1 MSADLGTLGW
11 VALAIGAVCAGF
23 SKTGISGTGLITVG
37 LFASVLPARQ
47 STGSVLLL
55 FLVGDVFALLA
66 YRSHAHWP
74 TLRRLALPVLSGIV
88 VGVVFLSQVGDGGL
102 KRTIGSVLLL
112 LVALHLWVRRRA
124 EHQDEVRALPRPVTI
139 AAGAASGFTSMIA
152 NAGGAVMSIYLLG
165 VRLEMLAFLGTTT
178 WLFFLINV
186 TKVPLSLGLGLLTW
200 DGARIA
206 LLVAPFVVVGAWLG
220 RELIRRIQQRQ
231 FEWLVLASTALAGLN
246 LLLR

>member
-1 MSADLGTLGW
+1 VSADLDTLAW
-11 VALAIGAVCAGF
+11 VALALGAVCAGF
-23 SKTGISGTGLITVG
+23 SKTGISGAGLITVG
-37 LFASVLPARQ
+37 VFASVLPARQ

-55 FLVGDVFALLA
+55 FLVGDVFALMA

-74 TLRRLALPVLSGIV
+74 TLRRLAVPVLVGIV
-88 VGVVFLSQVGDGGL
+88 VGVLFLTRIGDGGL
-102 KRTIGSVLLL
+102 RRTIGALLIA
-112 LVALHLWVRRRA
+112 LVALHLWVRRRT
-124 EHQDEVRALPRPVTI
+124 EHGDGLRSLPRPVTV
-139 AAGAASGFTSMIA
+139 AAGATSGFTSMIA

-200 DGARIA
+200 EGARIA
-206 LLVAPFVVVGAWLG
+206 LLTAPFVVVGAWLG
-220 RELIRRIQQRQ
+220 RELIKRIAQST
-231 FEWLVLASTALAGLN
+231 FEWLVLASTVLAGLN

>member
-1 MSADLGTLGW
+1 MSADLETLGW

-23 SKTGISGTGLITVG
+23 SKTGISGAGLITVG

-47 STGSVLLL
+47 STGTVLLL

-74 TLRRLALPVLSGIV
+74 TLRRLAVPVLLGIV
-88 VGVVFLSQVGDGGL
+88 VGVVFLTRVGDGGL
-102 KRTIGSVLLL
+102 KRTIGAVLIA
-112 LVALHLWVRRRA
+112 LVGVHLWVRRRSA
-124 EHQDEVRALPRPVTI
+124 HGDEVRALPPAVTV
-139 AAGAASGFTSMIA
+139 AAGATSGFTSMIA

-178 WLFFLINV
+178 WLFFIINV
-186 TKVPLSLGLGLLTW
+186 TKVPLSLGLGLLTL
-200 DGARIA
+200 DGLRIA
-206 LLVAPFVVVGAWLG
+206 ALMAPFVVLGAWLG
-220 RELIRRIQQRQ
+220 RELIKRIQQGT
-231 FEWLVLASTALAGLN
+231 FEWLVLASTVLAGLN

>member
-1 MSADLGTLGW
+1 VSADLDTLAW
-11 VALAIGAVCAGF
+11 VALAVGAVCAGF
-23 SKTGISGTGLITVG
+23 SKTGISGAGLITVG

-47 STGSVLLL
+47 STGTVLLL

-74 TLRRLALPVLSGIV
+74 TLRRLALPVAVGIA
-88 VGVVFLSQVGDGGL
+88 VGVLFLTRIGDGGL
-102 KRTIGSVLLL
+102 RRTIGAVLLA
-112 LVALHLWVRRRA
+112 LVAIHLWVRSRSA
-124 EHQDEVRALPRPVTI
+124 DDEGLRHLPRPVTV
-139 AAGAASGFTSMIA
+139 AAGATSGFTSMIA
-152 NAGGAVMSIYLLG
+152 NAGGAVMSVYLLG

-220 RELIRRIQQRQ
+220 RELIKRIAQRT
-231 FEWLVLASTALAGLN
+231 FEWLVLLSTVLAGLN

>member
-1 MSADLGTLGW
+1 MSAGLDTLAW
-11 VALAIGAVCAGF
+11 AALAVGAVCAGF
-23 SKTGISGTGLITVG
+23 SKTGIGGAGLITVG

-47 STGSVLLL
+47 STGTVLLL

-74 TLRRLALPVLSGIV
+74 TLRRLALPVAVGLV
-88 VGVVFLSQVGDGGL
+88 VGVVLLTRIGDGGL
-102 KRTIGSVLLL
+102 RRTIGAVLLA
-112 LVALHLWVRRRA
+112 LVAVHLWVRRRSR
-124 EHQDEVRALPRPVTI
+124 DGDGLRALPRPVTI
-139 AAGAASGFTSMIA
+139 AAGATSGFTSMIA

-206 LLVAPFVVVGAWLG
+206 LLVSPFVVIGAWLG
-220 RELIRRIQQRQ
+220 RELIRRIAQST
-231 FEWLVLASTALAGLN
+231 FEWLVLGSTVLAALN